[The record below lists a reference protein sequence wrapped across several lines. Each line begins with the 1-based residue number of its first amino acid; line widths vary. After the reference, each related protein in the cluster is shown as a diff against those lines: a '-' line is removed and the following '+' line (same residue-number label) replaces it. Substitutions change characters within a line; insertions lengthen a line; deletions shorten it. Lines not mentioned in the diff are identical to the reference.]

1 MPLTMD
7 QKLLGLVEIMKYDP
21 IKTKV
26 PTSTDSDIVWI
37 LFASVGSGSYLGI
50 GIMRTSSL
58 ASY

>member
-1 MPLTMD
+1 MD
-7 QKLLGLVEIMKYDP
+7 HKLLGLVETMKYDP

-37 LFASVGSGSYLGI
+37 FFASVGSGSYLGI